1 MKSAVTLSRPVDT
14 KDVLRLNFYS
24 LVNRSYFFWLTVPNS
39 LAVDL
44 VLTSPNPQVT
54 FQWERK
60 KKFRGGKKGGVNWD
74 GKRDT
79 KDVRLEVRDVRLEM
93 RDWKRN
99 ARDERVCGVLDVR
112 GEGCCGD
119 KSGSPTYKCRNCRHI
134 FATSSQ
140 VLLNPVL
147 RVIFLQ
153 WEWWCVCPALL
164 K

>member
-1 MKSAVTLSRPVDT
+1 MKSAVTLSRPDDT

-60 KKFRGGKKGGVNWD
+60 KKFRGGKKGWD
-74 GKRDT
+74 ELRRETRYERCEIRG
-79 KDVRLEVRDVRLEM
+79 DVRLEM

-147 RVIFLQ
+147 GVIFF
-153 WEWWCVCPALL
+153 
-164 K
+164 

>member
-1 MKSAVTLSRPVDT
+1 M
-14 KDVLRLNFYS
+14 
-24 LVNRSYFFWLTVPNS
+24 
-39 LAVDL
+39 
-44 VLTSPNPQVT
+44 
-54 FQWERK
+54 
-60 KKFRGGKKGGVNWD
+60 
-74 GKRDT
+74 
-79 KDVRLEVRDVRLEM
+79 RDVRLEM

-147 RVIFLQ
+147 GVIFFLMGMMMR
-153 WEWWCVCPALL
+153 VPSSA
-164 K
+164 KISHI